1 MIKKTFRITDMHCS
15 SCPMRLEGI
24 EDELPGIRNIRAS
37 YQKQNM
43 EVEFDEKLVT
53 EQQIMDAIKKL
64 GYTVG

>member
-24 EDELPGIRNIRAS
+24 EDMLPGIHNIHAS
-37 YQKQNM
+37 YQKQNLEM
-43 EVEFDEKLVT
+43 EFDEKLVN
-53 EQQIMDAIKKL
+53 EQQILDAIKKL